1 MPVKSKSA
9 RCRICPNSDPSPRPD
24 AGSAWWRD
32 LKAAAALLTV
42 APDDGAGR
50 VGAAA
55 ALRAFPVVGLGLG
68 AFAAVVFALGLALHF
83 HVPASAV
90 LAIGTIAL
98 LTGARHEI
106 GFAAFLESLASG
118 DPDTRRAI
126 AAQGRLGERGILVLL
141 FDVAL
146 RIALVAAFATMR
158 DATSALIAAAA
169 ASRAAIPV
177 AMHLLPPAAGSA
189 PGPWSVA
196 PSQEALWT
204 AGALGVA
211 FVFLFLGPGGGVL
224 AAVLGIGAVV
234 GAVWLV
240 RRLIGGHTPAA
251 LSFIQQITEITVL
264 AAALIVD

>member
-1 MPVKSKSA
+1 MADMPE
-9 RCRICPNSDPSPRPD
+9 PDPSPRSD

-32 LKAAAALLTV
+32 LRAAAALLTV

-68 AFAAVVFALGLALHF
+68 VIAAVVYAIGLSLHF
-83 HVPASAV
+83 HEPASAV
-90 LAIGTIAL
+90 LAIGAMAL

-106 GFAAFLESLASG
+106 GFAAFLEGLASS
-118 DPDTRRAI
+118 DHDTRRAI

-146 RIALVAAFATMR
+146 RIALVAAFDTTR
-158 DATSALIAAAA
+158 DATSALVAAAA

-177 AMHLLPPAAGSA
+177 AMHLLQPAAGSA
-189 PGPWSVA
+189 PAAWTVA

-204 AGALGVA
+204 AGALGIA
-211 FVFLFLGPGGGVL
+211 FVFLFLGPAGGVL
-224 AAVLGIGAVV
+224 AAALGIGAVV

-240 RRLIGGHTPAA
+240 RRLIGGHTPTA
-251 LSFIQQITEITVL
+251 LSFIQQGVEITVL